1 MSDPETIRVYDSQAA
16 EYAGL
21 TDEATA
27 EDPQL
32 RAFIDALPAGGR
44 VLDLGCGPGQAAALM
59 AASGLQADATDA
71 SSEMVAM
78 AAAHPGVTAWQ
89 ATFDDIAGE
98 DLYDGIW
105 ASFCLLHAPR
115 ADMPRHLA
123 ALKHALKPGGTFYI
137 GLKTGDGE
145 HRDSIGR
152 LYTYYQPQELD
163 HLLKTAG
170 FTPQSHRTGRSQ
182 GLDGSMADWISV
194 IAHG

>member
-1 MSDPETIRVYDSQAA
+1 MSDPETIRVYDNRAA

-21 TDEATA
+21 TGDATA
-27 EDPQL
+27 KDPQL
-32 RAFIDALPAGGR
+32 RAFIGALPAGGR

-78 AAAHPGVTAWQ
+78 ATAHPGVTAWQ
-89 ATFDDIAGE
+89 ATFADIAGD

-115 ADMPRHLA
+115 SDMPRHLA
-123 ALKHALKPGGTFYI
+123 ALHRALKPGGTFYI

-145 HRDSIGR
+145 KRDSIGR

-170 FTPQSHRTGRSQ
+170 FTPQNHRTGSAR